1 MIQSSAL
8 HFNGFRS
15 QIFLTKCEFS
25 KVGTVCRHLEEI
37 SEQRVQ
43 VHNSKIVFMEKGLPN
58 FDLVT
63 VHSSELDEN
72 SCYIADKFL
81 ENIR

>member
-1 MIQSSAL
+1 M
-8 HFNGFRS
+8 
-15 QIFLTKCEFS
+15 
-25 KVGTVCRHLEEI
+25 EEI

-72 SCYIADKFL
+72 SCYIEDKFL